1 MENKEKVILIDWGI
15 FIHRSIF
22 SWRKRKS
29 IPVEYTCLS
38 MIVGCLSRV
47 GVEPYDRIIIAVDAR
62 NSWRK
67 DIEKAYKANR
77 KEYREKYEDID
88 WKEFY
93 EKMNI
98 LLDDLNK
105 GTDWD
110 VVKLDRLEADDIIAV
125 GCRYYKNKEVVI
137 VSYDKDFEQ
146 LCIYPNV
153 KIFSPM
159 TKKYK
164 IVEHPYKT
172 LAQKI
177 EKETSDNL
185 VNPILTAEDYEKR
198 KMIVSLIELPDFVE
212 QSVKTE
218 LNKLGDKSGDL
229 RYVPFETIRN
239 RIGRLFNDK
248 SKVVSYEKCLKIVKR
263 KKRRKK

>member
-1 MENKEKVILIDWGI
+1 MENKIIMIDWGI
-15 FIHRSIF
+15 FLHRSIF
-22 SWRKRKS
+22 SWRNRKN
-29 IPVEYTCLS
+29 IPPEYTCLS
-38 MIVGCLSRV
+38 MLVGCLSKV

-67 DIEKAYKANR
+67 DIEKMYKANR
-77 KEYREKYEDID
+77 KQYREKYEDID
-88 WKEFY
+88 WKDMYARF
-93 EKMNI
+93 NI
-98 LLDDLNK
+98 LLEDLDK
-105 GTDWD
+105 GTDWNII
-110 VVKLDRLEADDIIAV
+110 KLDKLEADDIIAV
-125 GCRYYKNKEVVI
+125 GCRYYKNKEI
-137 VSYDKDFEQ
+137 IIISYDKDYEQ

-153 KIFSPM
+153 KIFSPL

-164 IVEHPYKT
+164 IVKHPYKT

-185 VNPILTAEDYEKR
+185 INPILTAEDYEKR

-229 RYVPFETIRN
+229 ECVPFESIRN
-239 RIGRLFNDK
+239 RIGKLYNDK
-248 SKVVSYEKCLKIVKR
+248 SKVVSYEKCLNLKKR
-263 KKRRKK
+263 KKRKK

>member
-1 MENKEKVILIDWGI
+1 MEREEKIIIIDWGI
-15 FIHRSIF
+15 FLHRSIF
-22 SWRKRKS
+22 SWRKRKE
-29 IPVEYTCLS
+29 IPPEYTCLS
-38 MIVGCLSRV
+38 MVIGCLSKV
-47 GVEPYDRIIIAVDAR
+47 GVEPYDKIIIAVDAR

-67 DIEKAYKANR
+67 DVEGEYKANR
-77 KEYREKYEDID
+77 KEYREKFDDID
-88 WKEFY
+88 WTDMYARF
-93 EKMNI
+93 NI
-98 LLDDLNK
+98 LLEDLNK
-105 GTDWD
+105 GTDWHII
-110 VVKLDRLEADDIIAV
+110 KLDRLEADDVIAV
-125 GCRYYKNKEVVI
+125 GCRYYQNKEVVI

-153 KIFSPM
+153 KIFSPL

-229 RYVPFETIRN
+229 QYVPFETIRN
-239 RIGRLFNDK
+239 RIGRLYNDK
-248 SKVVSYEKCLKIVKR
+248 SKVVNYEKCLHSKKR
-263 KKRRKK
+263 KKRSKK